1 MQETQPANDE
11 RTQMHAEMQIMYD
24 NILRQLNKNV
34 YVPDTIKNCSPTFSC
49 DNYIALGHGAVTS
62 MTNDIVLKNKTFI
75 YKDRCGE
82 LANIT
87 DALNMIGFCT
97 KVPDCS
103 AKDIV
108 LKFNELRKFYVG
120 SIAGDIFVENIFVKE
135 TTCSMLFNFHADY
148 EFCLLSGLHLI
159 DETIIN
165 KLKDSISVL
174 GKIRDH
180 GVRHTV
186 ITLLQ
191 IRKIFKGSIIPTEN
205 DVVEMMNNA
214 FPGKNLY
221 SFETFKQIFRN
232 TFQDHT
238 LTSVV
243 KAIDAIPGRNQ
254 QKHANIIFANCRP
267 IENDGSLVSSVA
279 YPKYGITQN
288 TKIVS
293 EAQKNSDDAVPT
305 YTRHRYIKTLR
316 KLSQLRTKQNRHN
329 QSKQNTLNQSKQNR
343 HNQSKQNRHTHTSM
357 GGKTRSSKRRKRRR

>member
-1 MQETQPANDE
+1 MQETRPANDE
-11 RTQMHAEMQIMYD
+11 KTEMYAEMQIMY
-24 NILRQLNKNV
+24 NNMLGMINKNV

-62 MTNDIVLKNKTFI
+62 MTNDVVLKNKTFI

-108 LKFNELRKFYVG
+108 LKFNELRNLYVR
-120 SIAGDIFVENIFVKE
+120 SIAGDIFVENIIVKE
-135 TTCSMLFNFHADY
+135 TTCSMLFNFHEGY

-165 KLKDSISVL
+165 KLKNSISVL
-174 GKIRDH
+174 GKIRDAH

-214 FPGKNLY
+214 LPGKNLY

-243 KAIDAIPGRNQ
+243 KAIDNIPGRNQ

-267 IENDGSLVSSVA
+267 IENDDGSLVSSVA
-279 YPKYGITQN
+279 YPEFGITQN

-293 EAQKNSDDAVPT
+293 EAQKNSDDAVLT
-305 YTRHRYIKTLR
+305 YARHRYKKTLR
-316 KLSQLRTKQNRHN
+316 KLSKLR
-329 QSKQNTLNQSKQNR
+329 KQNTHSQSKQNR
-343 HNQSKQNRHTHTSM
+343 HNHTTM